1 MVRAI
6 LLAGVFAVTA
16 GCAATP
22 LVTKS
27 RMTLAEANIENMEC
41 RRETVAGSLVPKT
54 VCASANVWKVSDERE
69 AEESARFIDTARD
82 GNDNRILY
90 RQ

>member
-1 MVRAI
+1 MVRTV

-16 GCAATP
+16 GCTATP

-27 RMTLAEANIENMEC
+27 RMTLGEANIKDMEC
-41 RRETVAGSLVPKT
+41 RRDPAPGSLVPKT
-54 VCASANVWKVSDERE
+54 VCANKDVWKVSDNRQ